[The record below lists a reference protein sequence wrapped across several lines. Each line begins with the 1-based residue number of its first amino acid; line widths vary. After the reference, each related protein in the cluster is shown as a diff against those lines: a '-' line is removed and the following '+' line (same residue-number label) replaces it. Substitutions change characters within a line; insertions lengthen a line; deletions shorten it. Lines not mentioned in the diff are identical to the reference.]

1 MDYNL
6 LELPTDLIIYIVKFN
21 DINTFIQFMITS
33 KYAHNLLKNNILW
46 NYYLET
52 TYNDAIEVYQKINQK
67 KKNTLYVMN

>member
-6 LELPTDLIIYIVKFN
+6 LELPLDVIIYIVKFN
-21 DINTFIQFMITS
+21 DINTFLQFMIIS
-33 KYAHNLLKNNILW
+33 KYAHNLLNNNILW
-46 NYYLET
+46 NYHLET